1 LAHQWGFVKTEAD
14 ISLETGAKCTTWK
27 KFKDLKG
34 RYDMGNLT
42 WTDLALFSAIA
53 ILILLP
59 PRFDPAI
66 RLKEWNERV
75 RTKSEAE

>member
-1 LAHQWGFVKTEAD
+1 
-14 ISLETGAKCTTWK
+14 
-27 KFKDLKG
+27 
-34 RYDMGNLT
+34 MGNLS

-66 RLKEWNERV
+66 RLKEWIERV
-75 RTKSEAE
+75 RAAER